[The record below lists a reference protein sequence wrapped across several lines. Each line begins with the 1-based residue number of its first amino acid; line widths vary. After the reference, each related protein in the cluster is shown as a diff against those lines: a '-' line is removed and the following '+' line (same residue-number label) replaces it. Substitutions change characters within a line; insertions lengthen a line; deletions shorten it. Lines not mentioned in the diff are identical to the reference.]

1 MQIKCGTKWTQLP
14 LTFCSGQ
21 KTEQKPVSP
30 AHLNDAHAGPLA
42 DFTCDID
49 SKTTADS
56 LWSWR
61 LKHSKRIKSNLTAAQ
76 QSEIEQYYQKKMEA
90 LNGKVQEMRKIV

>member
-1 MQIKCGTKWTQLP
+1 MQTKCGTRWTQLP
-14 LTFCSGQ
+14 LTFCSGK
-21 KTEQKPVSP
+21 KTEQNPVSP
-30 AHLNDAHAGPLA
+30 RAHLNDAHAGPLA

-49 SKTTADS
+49 SKTTYDA

-76 QSEIEQYYQKKMEA
+76 QSELQQYYQKKLEA
-90 LNGKVQEMRKIV
+90 LNGKV